1 MNHTIKTSLEKPLTT
16 VLVFLIFVI
25 IFASSFLYSI
35 NYVIKK
41 KYILL
46 ELKVLWNMSAI
57 SETCNRTHN
66 ILELVDILPNVS
78 FTRSKTERDYY

>member
-25 IFASSFLYSI
+25 IFASSLLYSI

-46 ELKVLWNMSAI
+46 ELKVL
-57 SETCNRTHN
+57 
-66 ILELVDILPNVS
+66 
-78 FTRSKTERDYY
+78 